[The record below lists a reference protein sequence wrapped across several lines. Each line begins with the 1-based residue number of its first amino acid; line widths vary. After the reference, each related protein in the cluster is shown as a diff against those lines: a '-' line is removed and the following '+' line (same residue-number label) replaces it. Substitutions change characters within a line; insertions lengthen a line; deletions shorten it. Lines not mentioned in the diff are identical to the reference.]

1 MLHKLSLIKF
11 SLLRS
16 VEIAM
21 LFFWTMNFTAN
32 LVCKIPRYTLL
43 VLEDILSGENSFTD
57 LIVLPIG
64 VFSSTVT
71 HCNFQ
76 HTFAIR

>member
-1 MLHKLSLIKF
+1 
-11 SLLRS
+11 
-16 VEIAM
+16 
-21 LFFWTMNFTAN
+21 MNFTAN
-32 LVCKIPRYTLL
+32 LVCEIPRYTLL
-43 VLEDILSGENSFTD
+43 VLDDILSGENSFTD
-57 LIVLPIG
+57 LIVLPMG